1 VSEFE
6 VAFGIEPTRRFRHP
20 HAVLRAP
27 DGAGAP
33 AAFDAADAALR
44 DGYWIAGLVEYEGG
58 VALGVFDP
66 PLDDAPGE
74 PAEDA
79 FAIACVRASFE
90 RYHQAID
97 AIARAIYEGDVYQ
110 VNYSV
115 RYDLLFDGDPDAL
128 YRTLAARARA
138 PYAAHVRDGDRHVLS
153 FSPELF
159 LGFDRGRLST
169 RPMKGTAP
177 LGRERDLESPK
188 NRAEHLMIVD
198 LLRNDLHRV
207 CSDVRVDRLF
217 DVERYPTFATTT
229 STISGA
235 LAPDVPLARIFAATF
250 PCGSITGAP
259 KRAAMRQIAAL
270 EGRPRGAYCGSVGFL
285 SPERRGWWNVAIRTA
300 QIDAARGTGRFDAGG
315 GIVADSLAH
324 EEFLEVG
331 LKARFFLDVCTTV
344 DPIETFAG
352 GDPAAR
358 DAHLAR
364 LGESAA
370 HFGHAF
376 DLPELLGRIAAVDA
390 PDALVRVR
398 TDGVGAR
405 VDARPRV
412 TPPEPVRICA
422 SPERV
427 RSDDPM
433 LRWKTTWR
441 PHYARAAAYAAE
453 RDCFDA
459 LLANERGEITE
470 GARTTVFARI
480 GGALFTPPQDAG
492 LLPGILRGRMLASG
506 EASERTL
513 TLDDLRAA
521 SEIFVGNSARGML
534 RARLVES

>member
-1 VSEFE
+1 MSEFE
-6 VAFGIEPTRRFRHP
+6 VAFGTEPTRRFRHP
-20 HAVLRAP
+20 HAVLRA
-27 DGAGAP
+27 DAAGAS
-33 AAFDAADAALR
+33 AAFDEADAALR
-44 DGYWIAGLVEYEGG
+44 AGYWIAGLLEYEGG
-58 VALGVFDP
+58 VALGIFDP
-66 PLDDAPGE
+66 PVDEAAAE
-74 PAEDA
+74 PSADA
-79 FAIACVRASFE
+79 FAVACVRASLG
-90 RYHQAID
+90 RYRESID

-128 YRTLAARARA
+128 YRTLAARSRA
-138 PYAAHVRDGDRHVLS
+138 PYAAHVCDGDRHVLS

-159 LGFDRGRLST
+159 LEFDGGRIST
-169 RPMKGTAP
+169 KPMKGTAP
-177 LGRERDLESPK
+177 LDRERDLESPK

-207 CSDVRVDRLF
+207 CADVRVDRMF
-217 DVERYPTFATTT
+217 EVERYPTFATMT

-235 LAPDVPLARIFAATF
+235 LAADVPLARVFAATF
-250 PCGSITGAP
+250 PCGSVTGAP
-259 KRAAMRQIAAL
+259 KRAAMRRIAAL
-270 EGRPRGAYCGSVGFL
+270 ENRTRGAYCGSVGFL

-324 EEFLEVG
+324 EEFAEVG
-331 LKARFFLDVCTTV
+331 LKARFFLDVCRTV

-352 GDPAAR
+352 GDAAAL

-364 LGESAA
+364 LSDAAA
-370 HFGHAF
+370 HFEVAF
-376 DLPELLGRIAAVDA
+376 DERSLRERIAAVDA
-390 PDALVRVR
+390 PGTLVRVR
-398 TDGVGAR
+398 LEADEAR
-405 VDARPRV
+405 VETRPLE
-412 TPPEPVRICA
+412 TPAQPVRICA

-433 LRWKTTWR
+433 LRWKTSWR
-441 PHYARAAAYAAE
+441 PHYERAAAYAAG

-480 GGALFTPPQDAG
+480 DGALLTPPLTAG
-492 LLPGILRGRMLASG
+492 VLPGILRARLIAGG

-513 TLDDLRAA
+513 TLADLRAA

-534 RARLVES
+534 RARLVEP

>member
-1 VSEFE
+1 MSEFE
-6 VAFGIEPTRRFRHP
+6 VAFGSERTRRFRHP
-20 HAVLRAP
+20 HAVLRA
-27 DGAGAP
+27 DAAGAQ

-44 DGYWIAGLVEYEGG
+44 DGHWIAGLLEYEGG

-66 PLDDAPGE
+66 PVDDVADE
-74 PAEDA
+74 SRADA
-79 FAIACVRASFE
+79 FALACVRASFE
-90 RYHQAID
+90 RYHEAAR

-115 RYDLLFDGDPDAL
+115 RYDLLFDGAPGAL

-138 PYAAHVRDGDRHVLS
+138 PYAAHLRDGDRHVLS

-159 LGFDRGRLST
+159 LEFEGGRIST
-169 RPMKGTAP
+169 RPMKGTSP
-177 LGRERDLESPK
+177 LERERDLESPK

-207 CSDVRVDRLF
+207 CTDVIVDRLF
-217 DVERYPTFATTT
+217 EVERYPTFATMT

-235 LAPDVPLARIFAATF
+235 LAADVPLARVFGATF
-250 PCGSITGAP
+250 PCGSVTGAP
-259 KRAAMRQIAAL
+259 KRAAMRRIAAL
-270 EGRPRGAYCGSVGFL
+270 ENRTRGAYCGSIGFL

-324 EEFLEVG
+324 EEFAEVG
-331 LKARFFLDVCTTV
+331 LKARFFLEACSSVE
-344 DPIETFAG
+344 PIETFAG
-352 GDPAAR
+352 GDAAALA
-358 DAHLAR
+358 AHLAR
-364 LGESAA
+364 LGRTAA
-370 HFGHAF
+370 RFEVPF
-376 DLPELLGRIAAVDA
+376 DERALRERIAAVDA
-390 PDALVRVR
+390 PGVLVRVR
-398 TDGVGAR
+398 LKGDGAQVEAQ
-405 VDARPRV
+405 PLE
-412 TPPEPVRICA
+412 TPAEPVRICA

-433 LRWKTTWR
+433 LRWKTSWR
-441 PHYARAAAYAAE
+441 PHYERAAAYAAG

-480 GGALFTPPQDAG
+480 DGTLLTPPLTAG
-492 LLPGILRGRMLASG
+492 MLPGILRARLIAAG

-513 TLDDLRAA
+513 TLADLRAA
-521 SEIFVGNSARGML
+521 GEIFVGNSARGML